1 MTLYVPP
8 ADNHP
13 VRRVF
18 NGNPPPRDGLVAH
31 LVHFE
36 ETEESPEYWTVRMY
50 RDNFDSF
57 SGEDRLVIF
66 NWVSD
71 IIKSMR
77 VFEPR
82 SYVEVL
88 ERVPR

>member
-1 MTLYVPP
+1 MTLFLPP
-8 ADNHP
+8 TNDHP
-13 VRRVF
+13 VRRAF
-18 NGNPPPRDGLVAH
+18 NSNPPPRDGLVAH

-36 ETEESPEYWTVRMY
+36 ETEIAPEYWTIRLY

-66 NWVSD
+66 NWASD
-71 IIKSMR
+71 TIKSMR

-82 SYVEVL
+82 SYIEVEG
-88 ERVPR
+88 RVPR